1 MDHIK
6 SRAAGE
12 QELEDLLVPELEEA
26 ADANLP
32 GNSEPELEAVATQP
46 VAIRRSS
53 HIRRPPERFQPV
65 WS

>member
-12 QELEDLLVPELEEA
+12 QELEDLLVPELEET
-26 ADANLP
+26 ADADLP
-32 GNSEPELEAVATQP
+32 GNGEPELEALLPSQLRFVAP
-46 VAIRRSS
+46 VVLEDRLNVSS
-53 HIRRPPERFQPV
+53 Q